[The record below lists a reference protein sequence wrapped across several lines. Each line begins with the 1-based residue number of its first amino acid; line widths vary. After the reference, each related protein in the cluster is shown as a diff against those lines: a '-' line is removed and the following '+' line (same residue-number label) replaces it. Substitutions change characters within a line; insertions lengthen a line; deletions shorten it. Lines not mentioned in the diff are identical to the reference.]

1 MIKDIIKNKIIYQ
14 DSLDSNIVKKLIQ
27 SSQKINSAFYIL
39 TEKNMYKDNRNN
51 KAQHDI
57 DEWYINGEFYNIAN
71 NIATIDLS
79 NFETLTEETNRI
91 LFFSMDSDSLEKIN
105 KDLLQIKNIRT
116 KFEKTYK
123 NYQLL
128 LVSRIY
134 SKAIGV
140 KNMCNFMQIPIKDTI
155 AFGDAENDIEMLN
168 TVGLG
173 IGMKNSKISL
183 NTDKITEYTNNDD
196 GVAKYLENMLTNG
209 EL

>member
-79 NFETLTEETNRI
+79 NFENLTEETNRI

>member
-39 TEKNMYKDNRNN
+39 TEKNIYKDNRNN

-91 LFFSMDSDSLEKIN
+91 LFFSMDSNSLEKIN

>member
-91 LFFSMDSDSLEKIN
+91 LFFSMDSNSLEKIN